1 MMRRG
6 KYAIAI
12 SLALL
17 ALFVLPIFI
26 SANPATAAVLRLN
39 DSNARD
45 TESYVVE
52 SPHNYPNNYDNTWTI
67 TKSGATKIKVH
78 FTSIQTE
85 YSYDYVYVYDANNNR
100 INTYSGTYSDVWSA
114 ESNGDTI
121 YVRLKSDYSVTKWGF
136 KIDKIYYETGG
147 SGGDEDV
154 VLTSGNAENGYLSAT
169 GDKDYYKIEVPSGAT
184 QLKIVTDGPSNA
196 DFDLYAKLGSRPTT
210 SSYDYRAYTSS
221 SDETI
226 TISNP
231 SAGWWYIMVNSYSG
245 SGSYSITATVTAGS
259 STTDIVL
266 ESGVAHSD
274 SLSATGD
281 KDYYKIEVQSGATQL
296 KIVTDG
302 PSNADFDLYAKLG
315 SRPTTSSYD
324 YRAYTSS
331 SDETITISNPA
342 AGWWYI
348 MVNSYSGSGSYSIT
362 ATITSSGGGGGS
374 GGDGVVNRYAVIVG
388 ISDYK
393 AISDLSYCD
402 EDATDWYNYLHNMG
416 YQIVVYGDTHSSNYP
431 RYDGVAT
438 EANVKAAISN
448 MVQNADADDIIAYI
462 SSGHGS
468 GDGNGNSYLCM
479 WDCSS
484 GEDGEDGN
492 LYDTE
497 LAELFAPATANVFIF
512 LDHCYS
518 GGMDEVVTQNSN
530 GDKVFLTTTCT
541 ANGYGYDDSDHQ
553 NGAWTYWFLEAGLIG
568 HFNSDPNTSMEDA
581 FAWAVSQYPH
591 SGGDTPQKFDGNTSQ
606 YFYL

>member
-52 SPHNYPNNYDNTWTI
+52 SPHNYPNYYDNTWTI

-136 KIDKIYYETGG
+136 KIDMIYYETGG
-147 SGGDEDV
+147 SGGTEDV

-169 GDKDYYKIEVPSGAT
+169 GDKDYYKIEVP
-184 QLKIVTDGPSNA
+184 
-196 DFDLYAKLGSRPTT
+196 
-210 SSYDYRAYTSS
+210 
-221 SDETI
+221 
-226 TISNP
+226 
-231 SAGWWYIMVNSYSG
+231 
-245 SGSYSITATVTAGS
+245 
-259 STTDIVL
+259 
-266 ESGVAHSD
+266 
-274 SLSATGD
+274 
-281 KDYYKIEVQSGATQL
+281 SGATQL

-484 GEDGEDGN
+484 GENGEDGN